1 MLLSCFSRATNIEL
15 IPTKNHISSIEKQQK
30 CPGLK
35 PPEQLFPGKYSSKIH
50 VSTVKNQWPGNRI

>member
-35 PPEQLFPGKYSSKIH
+35 PPGQLLPENIA
-50 VSTVKNQWPGNRI
+50 V